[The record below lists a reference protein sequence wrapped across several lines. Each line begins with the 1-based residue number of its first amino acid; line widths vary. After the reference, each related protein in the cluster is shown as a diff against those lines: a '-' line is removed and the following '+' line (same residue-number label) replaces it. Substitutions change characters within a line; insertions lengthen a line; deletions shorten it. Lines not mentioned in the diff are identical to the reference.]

1 MTRQSHDFF
10 LLFPNIFLN
19 AVPAQIKIGGFE
31 VDAVAGISE
40 TVFAHNLDAVALSE
54 FELEGEHIE
63 KGIKVL
69 ADGGRGIGKLIGER
83 ALLQPR
89 LRILHSTLFTT
100 DILIDIKQLVF
111 VGLHLHLRQAGGHIP
126 VFLCPFNLS

>member
-1 MTRQSHDFF
+1 M
-10 LLFPNIFLN
+10 N
-19 AVPAQIKIGGFE
+19 AVPPQIKIGGFQI
-31 VDAVAGISE
+31 DAVAGIPE
-40 TVFAHNLDAVALSE
+40 MVLAHNLDAVALSE

-63 KGIKVL
+63 KGIEIL

-89 LRILHSTLFTT
+89 LHILHSALLTA

-111 VGLHLHLRQAGGHIP
+111 VCLHLHLRQAGGHIP
-126 VFLCPFNLS
+126 VFLCPLNLS